1 MALRIIAVA
10 QELNVTR
17 ENDSA
22 ATILFRQF
30 RAICST
36 AGEWPGAPLLLAEIS
51 GLNMV
56 TMFFRISCC

>member
-1 MALRIIAVA
+1 MALRIIALV

-30 RAICST
+30 QSIRSN
-36 AGEWPGAPLLLAEIS
+36 AGVWPGVPLRLVKILD
-51 GLNMV
+51 
-56 TMFFRISCC
+56 